1 MHRMLMQ
8 VLRRVFSF
16 PVVLAGS
23 LLVLAVLTVQ
33 SRLDDPDL
41 WWHLKMGQ
49 VIWTTHAIPA
59 TDLFSYTV
67 RNQAIVPQEWLAQT
81 AIYAA
86 YLWGGYS
93 GLMLWL
99 CLLTA
104 ALMCAAYL
112 LCSLYSG
119 NPKVAFLGAMTVWFF
134 AGIALT
140 IRPQL
145 IAYVLLVAELIFI
158 HLGRTGNPRWFFF
171 LPPLF
176 AVWINCHGSFIL
188 GIVVVGVFLFSS
200 LFHFELG
207 SLVAQPWDARAR
219 TTLLL
224 AMVLSLAALFLNPG
238 GIRQVLYPF
247 DTLFNM
253 HLLMADVEEW
263 APLKM
268 NTPSGVALL
277 AILLCCFL
285 LPMLRRGV
293 LFWHELLLLVLG
305 TWLAVS
311 HVRMLAAFGILAA
324 PVLVRLLADSW
335 EGYNLN
341 QDRIWPNAVFLA
353 ASLIVAFMVFPNGSS
368 LEAQVETQSPVKAV
382 NFLEANGLAG
392 PMLNSY
398 QFGGYLIWAA
408 PQYPVMMDGRT
419 DLYEWSGFLGEYGSW
434 ATLQNDPRLLLDKY
448 KVNFCL
454 LTRESP
460 MAHVLPLLQ
469 EWKKIYSDNNSVIF
483 ERTGSAG
490 SVK

>member
-1 MHRMLMQ
+1 MFMQ

-49 VIWTTHAIPA
+49 VIWTTRAIPA
-59 TDLFSYTV
+59 SGLFSYTV
-67 RNQAIVPQEWLAQT
+67 RNQAIVPQEWLAQV
-81 AIYAA
+81 AIYLA
-86 YLWGGYS
+86 YLCGGYS

-99 CLLTA
+99 CLLSG
-104 ALMCAAYL
+104 ALVCAAYL

-158 HLGRTGNPRWFFF
+158 HLGRTRNPRWFFF

-188 GIVVVGVFLFSS
+188 GIVVAGVFLFSS
-200 LFHFELG
+200 LFHFEIG
-207 SLVAQPWDARAR
+207 SLVAQTWDTRSR
-219 TTLLL
+219 RVLLL
-224 AMVLSLAALFLNPG
+224 AMILSLAALFLNPG
-238 GIRQVLYPF
+238 GIRQILYPF
-247 DTLFNM
+247 DTLLNM
-253 HLLMADVEEW
+253 HLLMADVDEW

-268 NTPSGVALL
+268 NSPSGVALL

-285 LPMLRRGV
+285 LPMLRRGI
-293 LFWHELLLLVLG
+293 LFWHELLLLAIG

-311 HVRMLAAFGILAA
+311 HVRMLVAFGILAA
-324 PVLVRLLADSW
+324 PVLVRQLATFW
-335 EGYNLN
+335 EGYNFSE
-341 QDRIWPNAVFLA
+341 DRIWPNAVFLA
-353 ASLIVAFMVFPNGSS
+353 ASLIIAFAVFPKESS
-368 LEAQVETQSPVKAV
+368 LEAQVEDQSPVKAV
-382 NFLEANGLAG
+382 KFLEANRIPG

-398 QFGGYLIWAA
+398 PFGGYLIWAA

-434 ATLQNDPRLLLDKY
+434 ATLQSDPRLLLDKY
-448 KVNFCL
+448 KVSFCL
-454 LTRESP
+454 LTRGSP

-469 EWKKIYSDNNSVIF
+469 EWKQIYSDNNSVIF
-483 ERTGSAG
+483 ERTAPAQP
-490 SVK
+490 VR